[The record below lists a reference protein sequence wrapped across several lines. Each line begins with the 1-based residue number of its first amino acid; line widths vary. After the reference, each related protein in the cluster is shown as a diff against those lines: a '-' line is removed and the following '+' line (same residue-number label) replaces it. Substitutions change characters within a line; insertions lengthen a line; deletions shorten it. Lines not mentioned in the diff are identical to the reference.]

1 MTVTCATPSP
11 RNSSSPPAMNPSYLD
26 WNATA
31 PAWSAVADAVA
42 AALSVGGNPSS
53 VHRGGRAAR
62 KLVNEARDAVAALV
76 NTSPDSVV
84 FTSGGTEANA
94 LSLSGFPGRRVIASA
109 IEHASALGAAND
121 IVIIPVRDDGLADL
135 GALDAM
141 LKSDPR
147 PAIVSLMLAN
157 NETGVV
163 QDVAEAARIAHRHGA
178 LIHTDAIQAP
188 GRIAVDVRVLD
199 VDLMTISAHKIGG
212 PMGVGAL
219 IVRGDLPITAL
230 IKGGGQERGRRG
242 GTENVPG
249 IAGFGVAARLAAE
262 ALRSAPTIAALRDN
276 AQRRLMA
283 LAPDAT
289 VFGAKVSRL
298 PNTLSIAMPRVASS
312 TQVIALDLAGVM
324 VSAGSACSSGKVE
337 RSHVLDAMG
346 VPREIAQGAIRIS
359 LGHTTTTADIDRLVE
374 AWGALYARTRVSA
387 A

>member
-11 RNSSSPPAMNPSYLD
+11 RNNASPTAMNPSYLD

-31 PAWSAVADAVA
+31 PVWPAVADAVA
-42 AALSVGGNPSS
+42 AALSTGGNPSS

-76 NTSPDSVV
+76 SASSDSVV
-84 FTSGGTEANA
+84 FTSGGTEANTLA
-94 LSLSGFPGRRVIASA
+94 LTAFPGRRVIVSA
-109 IEHASALGAAND
+109 IEHASVLGAMND
-121 IVIIPVRDDGLADL
+121 VAIIPVRGDGLADL
-135 GALDAM
+135 GALDE
-141 LKSDPR
+141 LLSSDPR
-147 PAIVSLMLAN
+147 PALVSLMLAN
-157 NETGVV
+157 NETGIV

-188 GRIAVDVRVLD
+188 GRITVDVRALD

-219 IVRGDLPITAL
+219 IVRGDLPLAAL

-249 IAGFGVAARLAAE
+249 IAGFGVAARLAIE
-262 ALRSAPTIAALRDN
+262 TLSSAPSIAALRDD
-276 AQRRLMA
+276 AQRRLLA

-289 VFGAKVSRL
+289 VFGADAARL

-346 VPREIAQGAIRIS
+346 MPRDIAECAIRIS
-359 LGHTTTTADIDRLVE
+359 LGRTTTAADIDRLVE
-374 AWGALYARTRVSA
+374 AWGALYARTRASA